1 MTQEMSKEK
10 CNKWLNEAE
19 ISTPGSKEELNKRI
33 IKFRRHPR
41 QNLWKNSK
49 QELKKHISLSA
60 VKI

>member
-1 MTQEMSKEK
+1 MTQEMSKEE

-19 ISTPGSKEELNKRI
+19 ISTQGSKEELNKRM
-33 IKFRRHPR
+33 IKFKRHPR

>member
-1 MTQEMSKEK
+1 MSKEE

-19 ISTPGSKEELNKRI
+19 ISTQGSKEELNKRM
-33 IKFRRHPR
+33 IKFKRHPR